1 MKPLL
6 TYILLAIML
15 SAVHLR
21 AMAQSNMADTIVS
34 RLPQPSN
41 LRSSFE
47 LGQLGIQAYTYGL
60 SHCQRQ
66 GIAGRLLPHLL
77 PFQASPSHDVAF
89 EAFSQIEYQWP
100 GDMHLNVSA
109 LQASQPRKARSIMR
123 ALYHALLPIYATRR
137 HKDYG
142 SNKSFVLP
150 FYDEG
155 PQRYTFQ
162 LQAMPDTLLRALSMA
177 GLRTDTAGLCCIRF
191 EPRRRHHTLLN
202 GCMLVDTLS
211 SHILGID
218 CEGRIDMARFRSQLL
233 FAPDSLLEGR
243 FIPHSSHIDIDY
255 RYLGTRARNS
265 YQTQFR
271 YLSFTPFDSLDRHS
285 ISHDLTPYYTSKERN
300 DTLDFSVLRPL
311 DLPPSIDSLIYSSGQ
326 QAASATR
333 KRPKRRIETFSETL
347 VSGSSLGNE
356 NNRLRIYGPL
366 DPASLGYDK
375 FNGFTIHERARW
387 RYRYANHSELFLR
400 GELGYAFGL
409 HEMRYRLQSD
419 WTYRPRRRGRLHL
432 EVRRSNSNFSSK
444 FIQTVNDA
452 LKQKTGAVKF
462 DSLGLD
468 YYQRYEV
475 TLQHSYELVN
485 GLMLHTGILAT
496 YRNPVKHG
504 VRRIAEMHR
513 QELIDSYYAD
523 FAPFV
528 RLEWTPDQYYWYDNG
543 YKTYIHSPAPTF
555 ALEVSRAIPGVL
567 GAESNY
573 GRAEF
578 DVQQS
583 IAISRLH
590 TLAYHVGIGKF
601 FNQKGEY
608 FINYRYFSRS
618 QYPTSWEDDRV
629 GGTFHLLNDYWYA
642 SSPSYIQAHFMQ
654 ETPFGLLH
662 LIRPISRY
670 VIKERIYF
678 SSLWSEGKSFYDEIG
693 YGIDNNYFNV
703 GLFVGFK
710 NLEYFGLGV
719 KFRIEIGRHL

>member
-1 MKPLL
+1 MKILL
-6 TYILLAIML
+6 TYILWVILL
-15 SAVHLR
+15 FAVHLR
-21 AMAQSNMADTIVS
+21 AMAQGSMADTIVS
-34 RLPQPSN
+34 QLHQHAM
-41 LRSSFE
+41 LRPSFE
-47 LGQLGIQAYTYGL
+47 LGQLDVQAYTYGL
-60 SHCQRQ
+60 SHCQNQ

-77 PFQASPSHDVAF
+77 PFQANPSQDVAF
-89 EAFSQIEYQWP
+89 EAISHVQFQWP
-100 GDMHLNVSA
+100 GDMHLNVAA
-109 LQASQPRKARSIMR
+109 LKANQPRKARTVMR
-123 ALYHALLPIYATRR
+123 ELYRALLPIYAARR

-142 SNKSFVLP
+142 SNKSYVLP

-155 PQRYTFQ
+155 PLRYTYR
-162 LQAMPDTLLRALSMA
+162 LQAMPDTLLQALTDA
-177 GLRTDTAGLCCIRF
+177 GLQPDTSRLCCVRF
-191 EPRRRHHTLLN
+191 DPRRHHHTLLS
-202 GCMLVDTLS
+202 GCMLIDTVS
-211 SHILGID
+211 THVVGID
-218 CEGRIDMARFRSQLL
+218 CEGHIDMATFRSQVL
-233 FAPDSLLEGR
+233 FSPDSLHAGL

-255 RYLGTRARNS
+255 RYLGTQARNS
-265 YQTQFR
+265 YQTRFR
-271 YLSFTPFDSLDRHS
+271 YLSFTPLDSLDLRR
-285 ISHDLTPYYTSKERN
+285 ISHDLTPYYTAEQRN
-300 DTLDFSVLRPL
+300 DSLDFSLLRPIS
-311 DLPPSIDSLIYSSGQ
+311 LPSDVDSLLYAAGQ
-326 QAASATR
+326 RPATTSR

-347 VSGSSLGNE
+347 VGGSSLGNE

-375 FNGFTIHERARW
+375 FNGFTLRERARW
-387 RYRYANHSELFLR
+387 RYRFDNHSELYLR

-409 HEMRYRLQSD
+409 REMRYRLQCD
-419 WTYRPRRRGRLHL
+419 WTYRPERRGRVQFEL
-432 EVRRSNSNFSSK
+432 RRSNSNFSSK

-452 LKQKTGAVKF
+452 LKQKTGVVNF

-475 TLQHSYELVN
+475 TLQHSIELTN
-485 GLMLHTGILAT
+485 GLMLHTGVLAT

-513 QELIDSYYAD
+513 NELIQSYYAD

-528 RLEWTPDQYYWYDNG
+528 RLEWTPDQYYWYDEG

-555 ALEVSRAIPGVL
+555 ALEVSRAIPGML

-583 IAISRLH
+583 VAISRLH
-590 TLAYHVGIGKF
+590 TFAYHVGFGKF
-601 FNQKGEY
+601 FNQRGEY

-618 QYPTSWEDDRV
+618 QYPTSWNDDRV

-642 SSPSYIQAHFMQ
+642 SSPSYIQAHVMQ

-670 VIKERIYF
+670 IIKERLYA
-678 SSLWSEGKSFYDEIG
+678 SMLWSEGKSLYNEIG

-703 GLFVGFK
+703 GLFMGFK
-710 NLEYFGLGV
+710 DLQYFGLGV
-719 KFRIEIGRHL
+719 KFRVEIGRHI